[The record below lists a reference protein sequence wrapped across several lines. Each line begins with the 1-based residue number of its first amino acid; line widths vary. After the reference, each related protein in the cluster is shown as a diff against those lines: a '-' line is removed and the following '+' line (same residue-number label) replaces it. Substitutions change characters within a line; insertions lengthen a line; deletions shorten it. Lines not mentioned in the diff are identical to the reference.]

1 MLAALVALAGLF
13 VATYL
18 ALYKLG
24 VVGTMSCSVGSCET
38 VQLSRWATL
47 LGLPVA
53 VWGVGYYALV
63 FTLAFLG
70 LHGRLAESRGLALG
84 LMLLTAWGLIFSAW
98 LTYLE
103 LFVINAICQWC
114 VVSAVLAAVL
124 FVVCFL
130 DWRETRYEFQ
140 DPSSQF
146 TDGYDER
153 AVPEETERARG

>member
-24 VVGTMSCSVGSCET
+24 VIGTMSCSVGSCEA

-53 VWGVGYYALV
+53 TWGVGYYALV
-63 FTLAFLG
+63 FALTMAGIQQRF
-70 LHGRLAESRGLALG
+70 ADSRGLSLALV
-84 LMLLTAWGLIFSAW
+84 LLTAWGLIFSVW

-103 LFVINAICQWC
+103 LFVIHAICQWC
-114 VVSAVLAAVL
+114 VVSAVLAGAL
-124 FVVCFL
+124 FVICFL
-130 DWRETRYEFQ
+130 DWKQFQ
-140 DPSSQF
+140 VPSSQF
-146 TDGYDER
+146 PDGHQDLPSGER
-153 AVPEETERARG
+153 EKARG